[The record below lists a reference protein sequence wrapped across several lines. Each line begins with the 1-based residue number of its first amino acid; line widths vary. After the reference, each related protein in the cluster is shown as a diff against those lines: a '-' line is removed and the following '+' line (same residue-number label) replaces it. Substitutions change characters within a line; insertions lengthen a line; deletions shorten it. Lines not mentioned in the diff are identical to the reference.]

1 MATIQVNGLTIYYES
16 SGAGHPLVLLPGL
29 LGTLESDW
37 LRFIPQLNGR
47 FQVIAA
53 DLRGHG
59 KTDNPRENSRK
70 EPGELSLDL
79 MAGDLI
85 GLLDKLGLEN
95 ASVLGY
101 SLGGC
106 VGLLAGI
113 KYPGRIRALVMHA
126 TKFFWDAA
134 SISNMVADMQPE
146 IILQKSPRYA
156 NNLQMIHRAI
166 YGDNYWQTLLR
177 AAARFVPAMP
187 ETAPNLD
194 MAAGVEFP
202 VLVSVGSHDKLVGL
216 EEAVRL
222 YRAFPKGEL
231 LVIPGVR
238 HSIQRVAP
246 ATFIPVVDEFL
257 KTC

>member
-1 MATIQVNGLTIYYES
+1 MSTIQVNGLTIYYES
-16 SGAGHPLVLLPGL
+16 SGEGRPLVLLPGL

-37 LRFIPQLNGR
+37 RCFIPQLNSR
-47 FQVIAA
+47 FHVIAV

-59 KTDNPRENSRK
+59 RTDNPRENARK
-70 EPGELSLDL
+70 EPGDLQLDL
-79 MAGDLI
+79 MAGDLV
-85 GLLDKLGLEN
+85 GLLDNLGLEN

-126 TKFFWDAA
+126 TKFFWDEA
-134 SISNMVADMQPE
+134 SIFNMVANMQPE
-146 IILQKSPRYA
+146 TILQKSPRYA

-166 YGDNYWQTLLR
+166 YGDNYWQTLLQ
-177 AAARFVPAMP
+177 AAARFVQTMP

-194 MAAGVEFP
+194 MAADVEFP
-202 VLVSVGSHDKLVGL
+202 VLVSVGSHDQLVGL

-238 HSIQRVAP
+238 HPILSVAP
-246 ATFIPVVDEFL
+246 ATFIPVVDEFF